1 MPPYTKNFF
10 NNQKDGSLASAR
22 VVAPIV
28 LDLIAPKSVVDIGCG
43 VGTWLSVFREHGVSI
58 TGVDGAWIQPDQLQI
73 PKEHFIAKD
82 LANLD
87 GIPLRADI
95 AVCLEVAEH
104 FSEDLSTHAHKK
116 RHSTNYA
123 YYLKKLV
130 QKRLVLSKRVGNALI
145 VWPLEAEAYRAIHRI
160 ISDGGLR

>member
-1 MPPYTKNFF
+1 MGINSGIPDLSEKEL
-10 NNQKDGSLASAR
+10 K
-22 VVAPIV
+22 V
-28 LDLIAPKSVVDIGCG
+28 LELV
-43 VGTWLSVFREHGVSI
+43 REHWPIS
-58 TGVDGAWIQPDQLQI
+58 A
-73 PKEHFIAKD
+73 
-82 LANLD
+82 
-87 GIPLRADI
+87 
-95 AVCLEVAEH
+95 LEVAEH